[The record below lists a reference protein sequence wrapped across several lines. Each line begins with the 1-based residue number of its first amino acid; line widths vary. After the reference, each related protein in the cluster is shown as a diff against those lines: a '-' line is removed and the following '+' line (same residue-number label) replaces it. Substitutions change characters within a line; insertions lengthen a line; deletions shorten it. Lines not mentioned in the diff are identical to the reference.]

1 MFKRKIIYISYL
13 LFAITFTGCTYKDQR
28 HGVNI
33 EAKMLK
39 EAKLLLKEEK
49 LNSNN
54 LKLILGP
61 ESSSYQLNNKT
72 HLLYMSFTR
81 VTPPIRKDF
90 IIDFVTYEFI
100 SDNNEIIALNEYNSL
115 NEISINQNQT
125 EIEAKQFSI
134 IKQIL
139 GNIGKIS
146 GTSHGE

>member
-61 ESSSYQLNNKT
+61 ESSSYQLNNKA

-125 EIEAKQFSI
+125 GIEAKQFSI